1 MEYLAEIFE
10 TLTESE
16 KRVFTYIYRHQTEAS
31 RMNIQDVA
39 GAASVSKTVVIN
51 TCQKL
56 GFEGFGAL
64 KYYLRN
70 QQTSPSEAQSPKL
83 DLLQNRIVDQ
93 VKRTLS
99 LINPDLFL
107 KSARSIVHSKTV
119 YIVGR
124 GTSKAVA
131 SYLERMLLILGIKC
145 INLEDYNLIGAVVE
159 NIEVNETLI
168 VISLSGETPKALE
181 VARIAKARNAAVISI
196 TGFTT
201 NTLSRL
207 ADIHLYCAA
216 DSVDTKDCD
225 THSRIGLFIISD
237 VLTDFVRRQK
247 NQSVFRS

>member
-83 DLLQNRIVDQ
+83 DLL
-93 VKRTLS
+93 
-99 LINPDLFL
+99 
-107 KSARSIVHSKTV
+107 
-119 YIVGR
+119 
-124 GTSKAVA
+124 
-131 SYLERMLLILGIKC
+131 
-145 INLEDYNLIGAVVE
+145 
-159 NIEVNETLI
+159 
-168 VISLSGETPKALE
+168 
-181 VARIAKARNAAVISI
+181 
-196 TGFTT
+196 
-201 NTLSRL
+201 
-207 ADIHLYCAA
+207 
-216 DSVDTKDCD
+216 
-225 THSRIGLFIISD
+225 
-237 VLTDFVRRQK
+237 
-247 NQSVFRS
+247 